1 MLHVLV
7 LRPVPT
13 YHVLIY
19 WYISWGYLGMGEERE
34 EEREGVSGLGRCVQ
48 RAGGGGERGDE
59 VLGHMAMSG
68 GDAIG
73 Q

>member
-1 MLHVLV
+1 M
-7 LRPVPT
+7 RR
-13 YHVLIY
+13 
-19 WYISWGYLGMGEERE
+19 GRKRER
-34 EEREGVSGLGRCVQ
+34 GFSGLGRCVQ